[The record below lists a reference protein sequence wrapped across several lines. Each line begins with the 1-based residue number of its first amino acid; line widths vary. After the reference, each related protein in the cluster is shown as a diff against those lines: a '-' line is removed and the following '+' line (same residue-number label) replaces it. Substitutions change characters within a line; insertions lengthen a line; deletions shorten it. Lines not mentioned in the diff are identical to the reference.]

1 MVDLY
6 KVLGVK
12 PNASAAEIKS
22 AYRRLARRHH
32 PDVSQ
37 APETAREFSLI
48 TLAYRTLSDP
58 QERAHFDEKMRRHL
72 NGIADSVLHS
82 DNVHARRLRVISMQ
96 ARLDRAVDRWLEE
109 ERRENFAMQQ
119 AVFTTVALFM
129 STFFAAM
136 LKPTLWTSFGW
147 VGRGVIFTLS
157 LMGVWHL
164 AGRIREAFARYTY
177 REGEIH
183 ESIINEDK
191 EPRKPFSR
199 ATAWGFLLAGAFI
212 SVAAG
217 LFLGDQIQQNYNI
230 LGYTPGLFDQQLRPN
245 LLLYPPIAVLVVD
258 TMHMAVAK
266 IDGSMLGG

>member
-12 PNASAAEIKS
+12 PKAPAAEIKS

-37 APETAREFSLI
+37 APETAREFALV
-48 TLAYRTLSDP
+48 TQAYRILSDP
-58 QERAHFDEKMRRHL
+58 QERAAYDEKLSRHL
-72 NGIADSVLHS
+72 NGVADSVLQS
-82 DNVHARRLRVISMQ
+82 NNVHARRLRVISMQ
-96 ARLDRAVDRWLEE
+96 TRLDKAVDRWLEE

-136 LKPTLWTSFGW
+136 LKPTLWASVGW
-147 VGRGVIFTLS
+147 AGRGVIFTLS
-157 LMGVWHL
+157 LIGVWHL

-183 ESIINEDK
+183 ESIINEDD
-191 EPRKPFSR
+191 EPRKPFTR
-199 ATAWGFLLAGAFI
+199 AAAWGFLLAGALI
-212 SVAAG
+212 SVACG
-217 LFLGDQIQQNYNI
+217 LFLGEQLQANYDI
-230 LGYTPGLFDQQLRPN
+230 LGFTPGLFDRELRPN
-245 LLLYPPIAVLVVD
+245 LLFYPPIAVLVVD
-258 TMHMAVAK
+258 TMHLAAAK
-266 IDGSMLGG
+266 LDGSMIG